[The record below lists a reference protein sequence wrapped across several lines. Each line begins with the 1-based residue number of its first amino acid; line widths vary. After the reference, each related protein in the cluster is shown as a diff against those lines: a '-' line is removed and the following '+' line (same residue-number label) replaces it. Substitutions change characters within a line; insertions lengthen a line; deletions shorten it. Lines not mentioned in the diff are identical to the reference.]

1 MERIELSDSYRERLL
16 GIAPFDGLGAE
27 RADNILERLD
37 HAAYRIVKGDVV
49 ARQGVPCS
57 HLFALLEGRLRVD
70 IVDAFGN
77 RILVEHI
84 EAARV
89 FATPHLFGA
98 DNTMPATFTVL
109 DEGVLFAA
117 SRDSAFRLIS
127 EEPGILQKFLC
138 ITGNCNHCTTKRLR
152 ALSFKGVRE
161 RLATYLLDRRRPGSD
176 TVALLHNNSQLAEY
190 LNVTRPALSKQINK
204 FKREGIIDMGDGH
217 IRIRELGS
225 LQDIVNKAGK

>member
-1 MERIELSDSYRERLL
+1 MERIELSDNYRERLL
-16 GIAPFDGLGAE
+16 RIPPFDGLSSE
-27 RADNILERLD
+27 RAGGVPERLD
-37 HAAYRIVKGDVV
+37 HTVYRIVKGDVV

-57 HLFALLEGRLRVD
+57 HLFVLLEGRLRVD

-109 DEGVLFAA
+109 EEGVLFAA
-117 SRDSAFRLIS
+117 SRESAFRLIS

-152 ALSFKGVRE
+152 ALSYKGVRE
-161 RLATYLLDRRRPGSD
+161 RLAAYLLDRRRPDSD
-176 TVALLHNNSQLAEY
+176 TVALVHNNSQLAEY
-190 LNVTRPALSKQINK
+190 LNVTRPALSKEINK
-204 FKREGIIDMGDGH
+204 FKREGIIAIGDDH
-217 IRIRELGS
+217 IRIRDFSL
-225 LQDIVNKAGK
+225 LQDILNKANK